1 VFPMIG
7 HVARTAHAAPGR
19 GKQSL
24 VPV

>member
-1 VFPMIG
+1 VLPMIG
-7 HVARTAHAAPGR
+7 HVTRTAHAAPGR